1 MKNRSKQNADS
12 RFSLFTSKVGKRISE
27 ATAKMMD
34 KSYSLTNIKEKEIDE
49 YSQYSWDE
57 NQT

>member
-49 YSQYSWDE
+49 YS
-57 NQT
+57 